1 MHSAG
6 GAKVMQTNHHFKI
19 VEWPVASWWN
29 TTDIDC
35 SIVEGVCSGTRWE
48 VWIPVLIFPAGYQGL
63 SLVYVRNHSLRER
76 CWLRV
81 NFLSAKGK
89 AVTWLKLAS
98 PKEERPMDLKIQK
111 GLTSKIRCWW
121 DPRNASTTIHFSSLS
136 RANAVTHSKAHIFSN
151 LHISPWWPK
160 SEIYLQN
167 IMVLPWSICGS
178 KNPRWDSGQWFTAAV
193 KKEE

>member
-1 MHSAG
+1 MLRRHVHRQLPAVAFEMEVLGIWKLLLEHWSMHSAG

-35 SIVEGVCSGTRWE
+35 GIVEGVCSGTRWE

-63 SLVYVRNHSLRER
+63 SLVYVWNHFLRER

-98 PKEERPMDLKIQK
+98 PKEERPDGFENTK
-111 GLTSKIRCWW
+111 GTDQQDTVLMRSSQCVDN
-121 DPRNASTTIHFSSLS
+121 DPL
-136 RANAVTHSKAHIFSN
+136 
-151 LHISPWWPK
+151 
-160 SEIYLQN
+160 
-167 IMVLPWSICGS
+167 
-178 KNPRWDSGQWFTAAV
+178 
-193 KKEE
+193 